1 EKHSLWRSVIK
12 EFYGECGGFN
22 YANIPPGNSGIWM
35 DVLKAIRSIEDIDSN
50 FKSSVVCKVVSSG
63 FMRLKIIKSVKS
75 RTGGVWP
82 TVFEG
87 AFGIGGIRGNTS
99 LSPSGRDKCAHALG
113 MHHNW
118 NSWIPRKVNVCVW
131 RASLNRL
138 ATRVNLVHRGI
149 NISDVACPF
158 CDIED
163 EDVNHV
169 LISCYSVL
177 PVWRKVWSWWN
188 LEPSVSFSS
197 FSIGYVAGGNMFG
210 SGDFILAKILH
221 GVFQIAFWVIWSWR
235 NRVVNAPLEKV
246 DSLKRMM
253 FSQASNASPICGS
266 LPVAQQKRGQTGR
279 VGRNTLAEYMILFGA
294 DNRPPMLD
302 NDLYDSWKSRMELY
316 MQNKEQGRMIL
327 ESVENCPLIWP
338 TIKENGVTRTKK
350 YAKLSDSS

>member
-1 EKHSLWRSVIK
+1 MSVIE

-50 FKSSVVCKVVSSG
+50 FKSSFVRKV
-63 FMRLKIIKSVKS
+63 SVKS

-87 AFGIGGIRGNTS
+87 AFGIGGIRLEAEQLMSSPFLS
-99 LSPSGRDKCAHALG
+99 LASFKVKSLAKNIQNLTLSAHALG
-113 MHHNW
+113 VHHKW
-118 NSWIPRKVNVCVW
+118 NSWILRKCFTCVDEGLELVEPR
-131 RASLNRL
+131 
-138 ATRVNLVHRGI
+138 
-149 NISDVACPF
+149 PF
-158 CDIED
+158 G
-163 EDVNHV
+163 
-169 LISCYSVL
+169 LL
-177 PVWRKVWSWWN
+177 
-188 LEPSVSFSS
+188 SS
-197 FSIGYVAGGNMFG
+197 FSIGYMADGNMFG
-210 SGDFILAKILH
+210 SGDSILAKILH
-221 GVFQIAFWVIWSWR
+221 G
-235 NRVVNAPLEKV
+235 
-246 DSLKRMM
+246 
-253 FSQASNASPICGS
+253 
-266 LPVAQQKRGQTGR
+266 
-279 VGRNTLAEYMILFGA
+279 NTLAEYMILFGA